1 MQNGLSKVDKMYTS
15 KGLRTRLLPTI
26 LVLMLAAAGCSSVLT
41 ATQPTLVP
49 APATP
54 TGAPP
59 LPSTATPAPAKQAAS
74 ATVAADPPAAPLS
87 ASDFGS
93 AIRLVAQK
101 VKPAVVQITN
111 EQSQVDQFNQPFDVP
126 AGVGSGVIYDKQGHI
141 LTNSHVVEGAQQ
153 LLVALPDGRSFQ
165 AKLIGRDPM
174 TDLAVVQISGSNL
187 PLADLGDSN
196 QLQVGDWVVAIGNAL
211 ALGGG
216 PTVTAGVVSAL
227 GRTVQEPSDT
237 SPQGPYLFDVIQT
250 SAPINPGN
258 SGGPLVN
265 LASQVVGIN
274 TLVAGQA
281 EPGVPAQGIGF
292 AISIAAAKP
301 IADQLVATGKV
312 IYPYLGISDIDL
324 NPAIAA
330 QLRITEQE
338 GIVIRR
344 VARGS
349 PADTAGLQRFDVVTA
364 VDGKSLSGDS
374 DLQRILRDH
383 KPGDTLTLSVI
394 RGTRKL
400 TVKVVLG
407 EAPSP

>member
-1 MQNGLSKVDKMYTS
+1 MYKNRDLRIGLYLPVLVFMLSAIGCSAVSTV
-15 KGLRTRLLPTI
+15 TLPT
-26 LVLMLAAAGCSSVLT
+26 SE
-41 ATQPTLVP
+41 P
-49 APATP
+49 APAATETVLAATP
-54 TGAPP
+54 TPAVIV
-59 LPSTATPAPAKQAAS
+59 TAASVTIAPA
-74 ATVAADPPAAPLS
+74 AAPL
-87 ASDFGS
+87 ATSDFS
-93 AIRLVAQK
+93 NAIRLVAQK

-111 EQSQVDQFNQPFDVP
+111 EQIEVDQFNQPFDIP
-126 AGVGSGVIYDKQGHI
+126 AGVGSGVIYDNQGHI
-141 LTNSHVVEGAQQ
+141 LTNNHVVEGAQK

-165 AKLIGRDPM
+165 AKLIGRDPV

-187 PLADLGDSN
+187 PVAELGDSS

-211 ALGGG
+211 ALDGG

-237 SPQGPYLFDVIQT
+237 SAQGPYLFDVIQT

-265 LASQVVGIN
+265 LAGQVVGIN

-292 AISIAAAKP
+292 AISVAAAKP
-301 IADQLVATGKV
+301 IADQLITTGKV
-312 IYPYLGISDIDL
+312 VYPYIGISDIDL

-330 QLRITEQE
+330 QLGIPDQA

-349 PADTAGLQRFDVVTA
+349 PADQAGLQRLDVITA
-364 VDGKSLSGDS
+364 IDGKPLSGDS

-383 KPGDTLTLSVI
+383 KPGDTLTLNVI
-394 RGTRKL
+394 RGNQKL

-407 EAPSP
+407 EAPSS

>member
-1 MQNGLSKVDKMYTS
+1 MYKNRDLRIGLYLPVLVFMLSAIGCSAVSTV
-15 KGLRTRLLPTI
+15 TLPT
-26 LVLMLAAAGCSSVLT
+26 SE
-41 ATQPTLVP
+41 P
-49 APATP
+49 APAATETVLAATP
-54 TGAPP
+54 TPAVIV
-59 LPSTATPAPAKQAAS
+59 TAASVTIAPA
-74 ATVAADPPAAPLS
+74 AAPL
-87 ASDFGS
+87 ATSDFS
-93 AIRLVAQK
+93 NAIRLVAQK

-111 EQSQVDQFNQPFDVP
+111 EQIEVDQFNQPFDIP
-126 AGVGSGVIYDKQGHI
+126 AGVGSGVIYDNQGHI
-141 LTNSHVVEGAQQ
+141 LTNNHVVEGAQK

-165 AKLIGRDPM
+165 AKLIGRDPV

-187 PLADLGDSN
+187 PVAELGDSS

-211 ALGGG
+211 ALDGG

-237 SPQGPYLFDVIQT
+237 SAQGPYLFDVIQT

-265 LASQVVGIN
+265 LAGQVVGIN

-292 AISIAAAKP
+292 AISVAAAKP
-301 IADQLVATGKV
+301 IADQLITTGKV
-312 IYPYLGISDIDL
+312 VYPYIGISDIDL

-330 QLRITEQE
+330 QLGIPDQA

-349 PADTAGLQRFDVVTA
+349 PADQAGLQRLDVITA
-364 VDGKSLSGDS
+364 IDGKPLSGDS

-383 KPGDTLTLSVI
+383 KPGDTLTLNVI
-394 RGTRKL
+394 RGNQKL

-407 EAPSP
+407 EAPSF

>member
-1 MQNGLSKVDKMYTS
+1 MYKNG
-15 KGLRTRLLPTI
+15 GLRIGLYLTVLAFI
-26 LVLMLAAAGCSSVLT
+26 LVAAGCSPLFTV
-41 ATQPTLVP
+41 TQPTS
-49 APATP
+49 APALADAGDGEASQEATLVSV
-54 TGAPP
+54 APVTSVP
-59 LPSTATPAPAKQAAS
+59 VVIVPS
-74 ATVAADPPAAPLS
+74 AAPLS
-87 ASDFGS
+87 ASDFSS

-111 EQSQVDQFNQPFDVP
+111 EQVQVDQFNQPFDVP

-141 LTNSHVVEGAQQ
+141 LTNNHVVEGAQK
-153 LLVALPDGRSFQ
+153 LLAALSDGRSFQ
-165 AKLIGRDPM
+165 AKLIGGDPM
-174 TDLAVVQISGSNL
+174 TDLAVVQISGSDL
-187 PLADLGDSN
+187 PVVEPGDSN

-211 ALGGG
+211 ALDGG

-237 SPQGPYLFDVIQT
+237 SAQGPYLFDVIQT

-265 LASQVVGIN
+265 LAGQVVGIN

-292 AISIAAAKP
+292 AISVAAAKP

-312 IYPYLGISDIDL
+312 IYPYLGISDVDL
-324 NPAIAA
+324 NSAIAA

-338 GIVIRR
+338 GVVIRR

-349 PADTAGLQRFDVVTA
+349 PADAAGLQRLDVITA
-364 VDGKSLSGDS
+364 VDSTSLSGDS
-374 DLQRILRDH
+374 DLQRILRAH
-383 KPGDTLTLSVI
+383 KPGDTLALSVI
-394 RGTRKL
+394 RGTQKL
-400 TVKVVLG
+400 MVKVVLT

>member
-1 MQNGLSKVDKMYTS
+1 MYKNRDLRIGLYLPVLVFMLSAIGCSAVSTV
-15 KGLRTRLLPTI
+15 TLPT
-26 LVLMLAAAGCSSVLT
+26 SE
-41 ATQPTLVP
+41 P
-49 APATP
+49 APAATETVLAATP
-54 TGAPP
+54 TPAVIV
-59 LPSTATPAPAKQAAS
+59 TAASVTIAPA
-74 ATVAADPPAAPLS
+74 AAPL
-87 ASDFGS
+87 ATSDFS
-93 AIRLVAQK
+93 NAIRLVAQK

-111 EQSQVDQFNQPFDVP
+111 EQIEVDQFNQPFDIP
-126 AGVGSGVIYDKQGHI
+126 AGVGSGVIYDNQGHI
-141 LTNSHVVEGAQQ
+141 LTNNHVVEGAQK

-165 AKLIGRDPM
+165 AKLIGRDPV

-187 PLADLGDSN
+187 PVAELGDSS

-211 ALGGG
+211 ALDGG

-237 SPQGPYLFDVIQT
+237 SAQGPYLFDVIQT

-265 LASQVVGIN
+265 LAGQVVGIN

-292 AISIAAAKP
+292 AISVAAAKP
-301 IADQLVATGKV
+301 IADQLITTGKV
-312 IYPYLGISDIDL
+312 VYPYIGISDIDL

-330 QLRITEQE
+330 QLGIPDQA

-344 VARGS
+344 VGRGS
-349 PADTAGLQRFDVVTA
+349 PADQAGLQRLDVITA
-364 VDGKSLSGDS
+364 IDGKPLSGDS

-383 KPGDTLTLSVI
+383 KPGDTLTLNVI
-394 RGTRKL
+394 RGNQKL

-407 EAPSP
+407 EAPSS